1 MKNRLLEIIAGS
13 NLIAKQ
19 RAKRALRIRYGI
31 VIPSQKTN
39 NDPAW
44 LSAHN

>member
-1 MKNRLLEIIAGS
+1 MKQKLLEILNGD

-19 RAKRALRIRYGI
+19 RAKRALRIRYGMTF
-31 VIPSQKTN
+31 VARER
-39 NDPAW
+39 DPIW